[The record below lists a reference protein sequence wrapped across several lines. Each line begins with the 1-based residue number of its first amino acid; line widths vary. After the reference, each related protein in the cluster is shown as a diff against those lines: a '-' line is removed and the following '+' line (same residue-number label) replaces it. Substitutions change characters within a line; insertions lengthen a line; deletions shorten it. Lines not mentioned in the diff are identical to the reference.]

1 MQCWSNSQIK
11 FQIAI
16 HTKLVYVTRKGSKE
30 ERLSYCLVMYHTA
43 IAVYKESGL
52 KQSIPFI
59 IFYLSVYITICI
71 ISTNKEDSLSQAI
84 LRMMVCKDESKV
96 CLTPSH
102 NFSFLQLTFT
112 TLTMA

>member
-1 MQCWSNSQIK
+1 
-11 FQIAI
+11 
-16 HTKLVYVTRKGSKE
+16 
-30 ERLSYCLVMYHTA
+30 MYHTA

-112 TLTMA
+112 TLTMAWSKAIFYFLDFNDMYAFIRQI